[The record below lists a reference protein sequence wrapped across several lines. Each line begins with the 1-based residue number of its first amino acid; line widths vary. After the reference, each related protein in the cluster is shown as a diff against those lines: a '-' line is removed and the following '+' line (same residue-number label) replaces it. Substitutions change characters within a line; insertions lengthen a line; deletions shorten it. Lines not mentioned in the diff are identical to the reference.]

1 MSDFFSWEKMERT
14 TERIIEHKLSDV
26 EKKLEILIN
35 HKEKLNW
42 SISELQREN
51 AELRAA
57 NAKLTEESKEIRK
70 KYTSL
75 EKDFNK
81 SKSFAKLV
89 TSKLTPTGAI
99 AELKESVERYIQ
111 EIDKCIELL
120 EDTL

>member
-1 MSDFFSWEKMERT
+1 LSDLSVKKMERSI
-14 TERIIEHKLSDV
+14 ERIIEHKLSDV
-26 EKKLEILIN
+26 EKKLEILVN

>member
-1 MSDFFSWEKMERT
+1 MSDFQLRKMERT

-57 NAKLTEESKEIRK
+57 NAKLTEEAKEIRK

>member
-1 MSDFFSWEKMERT
+1 MSDLSVKKMERSI
-14 TERIIEHKLSDV
+14 ERIIEHKLSDV
-26 EKKLEILIN
+26 EKKLEILVN

-51 AELRAA
+51 AELRTA

>member
-1 MSDFFSWEKMERT
+1 M
-14 TERIIEHKLSDV
+14 
-26 EKKLEILIN
+26 
-35 HKEKLNW
+35 
-42 SISELQREN
+42 
-51 AELRAA
+51 
-57 NAKLTEESKEIRK
+57 
-70 KYTSL
+70 

>member
-1 MSDFFSWEKMERT
+1 MSDFSVKKMERS
-14 TERIIEHKLSDV
+14 TERIIGHKLSDV